1 MKKVG
6 IIGLGEYLPK
16 KVLTNADLEKMVDTS
31 DEWIITRTG
40 IKERRL
46 AAQDEATSD
55 LAFAAAKDA
64 ILDARL
70 KPENIDLILF

>member
-31 DEWIITRTG
+31 DEWITSRTG

-46 AAQDEATSD
+46 AAQDEATHPT
-55 LAFAAAKDA
+55 AFLLRMKNY
-64 ILDARL
+64 ILIYMNIIL
-70 KPENIDLILF
+70 K